1 MKTIFKSTLLIA
13 AAGLT
18 LFTSCKDDNESNPT
32 LTQAT
37 QFVLN
42 NPAITGNVDLEK
54 SQTVTL
60 TWSQPTPYTD
70 FNAPVVPTY
79 TIQVSPTG
87 NFNQAFDPN
96 AEDNTGADYFDIDE
110 TFSSGAGALVNTET
124 LNRSLLQLLG
134 WTEATIPA
142 TQQVSFRVKSV
153 VRDASFKEYYRIYSN
168 VVSMTTIPYYVELKP
183 ADPEVWWLIGADIA
197 DGSWGGDL
205 GKCVIPM
212 QTIDGAEYDMK
223 AGQGEIQWIGYLGGS
238 GFKLRGSMED
248 NWATQWGQGDSFG
261 TYVKNDGGSGNIT
274 VPEAGLYKV
283 TLNTKNDKLTIEA
296 YDGSAPIYSG
306 MAISGSFNDWGDT
319 DMTPCSTGWENHD
332 WYITYTFNAGDEVK
346 IKEAGSWDFNKGGT
360 FVTYSSGMYV
370 YGVGNGANL
379 AIPEAGTYLIIFN
392 DITGYI
398 RFIKQ

>member
-110 TFSSGAGALVNTET
+110 AFSSGAGALVNTET
-124 LNRSLLQLLG
+124 LTRSLLQLLG

-183 ADPEVWWLIGADIA
+183 ADPEIWWLIGADIA